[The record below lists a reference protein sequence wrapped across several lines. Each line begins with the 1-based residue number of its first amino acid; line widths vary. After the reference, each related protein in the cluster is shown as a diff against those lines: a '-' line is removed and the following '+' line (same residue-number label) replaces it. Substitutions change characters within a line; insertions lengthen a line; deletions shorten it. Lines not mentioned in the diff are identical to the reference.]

1 MKLATPKIYLIDDDA
16 FCLAIYK
23 QLLNGMGFPDVRIFL
38 HARECLT
45 QLSTEIPD
53 IIFMDYEMVPS
64 GGMDPL
70 YQIRSQYPLVKI
82 IFLSGQGNMQKI
94 VDSMDPAN
102 SEYIVKGNGDSKKI
116 KAVMEKFFGN
126 KLLHDLSLN

>member
-1 MKLATPKIYLIDDDA
+1 MIQATPKIYLIDDDA

-23 QLLNGMGFPDVRIFL
+23 QLLNGMGYHDVRIFL
-38 HARECLT
+38 KAQECLD
-45 QLSTEIPD
+45 QLASNPPD

-70 YQIRSQYPLVKI
+70 YHIRSLYPQVKI

-94 VDSMDPAN
+94 IDSFDPAHTQ
-102 SEYIVKGNGDSKKI
+102 YIVKGNGDFKKI
-116 KAVMEKFFGN
+116 KRVMEFFFGDTF
-126 KLLHDLSLN
+126 LHETSLN